1 MPIDKSKITNEM
13 LEKAAMCK
21 TADQLIA
28 LAKSGGVEITKEE
41 AEAYMTELENIE
53 LSPEAL
59 DNVAGGAD
67 DCTVGGGG
75 KACY

>member
-21 TADQLIA
+21 TAEQLIA

-75 KACY
+75 QACY